1 MTTEALTH
9 FIIHYI
15 ASRRQPKLDA
25 FEKEA
30 AKRLAQGEDAGAI
43 AQERQELEVKYQ
55 PRNWLTDAAR
65 RAGQISLVTHAAKFT
80 HGDSKSSSIYR
91 ETLGDEGYLST
102 AVLANVAVD
111 AVGNAAALDVA
122 KLLQTEVGG
131 DSLLAC
137 LKRGDRS
144 PLMGFAENDAQLALW
159 MEGFS
164 QALTPVQ
171 PASHKLAKQIYFPV
185 DGGYHLLSPLF
196 ATSLAQA
203 MHEKMVA
210 ARFGEQAKAARE
222 ARRAGKWHAQPDVRY
237 PNVAEMHFGGT
248 KPQNIS
254 ALNSS
259 RGGRVWLLPSQPPK
273 WTMLDKAPQ
282 NLTSL
287 FALRGDFNRAATD
300 TVSRMVSLLKE
311 KTDNNNRHIRN
322 ARAGYVDELIDLL
335 FLHAATYQ
343 QEAWQGWTLNSPDLP
358 LHQQLWL
365 DPWRSKTDETFR
377 SEREKGDW
385 QRSVADDFAR
395 WLNYRLNK
403 ARLDVGIAER
413 REWQTQRLFSQRMRE
428 MEAIVQEALK

>member
-9 FIIHYI
+9 FIIDYI
-15 ASRRQPKLDA
+15 ASRKQPKLDA

-91 ETLGDEGYLST
+91 ETVGDEGYLST
-102 AVLANVAVD
+102 AVLANVAAD

-164 QALTPVQ
+164 QALTPAQ

-203 MHEKMVA
+203 MHEKWWQHDLANKQKPRVKLA
-210 ARFGEQAKAARE
+210 G
-222 ARRAGKWHAQPDVRY
+222 RANGMRSPMCAIRMFPKCILA
-237 PNVAEMHFGGT
+237 
-248 KPQNIS
+248 
-254 ALNSS
+254 ALN
-259 RGGRVWLLPSQPPK
+259 RR
-273 WTMLDKAPQ
+273 
-282 NLTSL
+282 
-287 FALRGDFNRAATD
+287 
-300 TVSRMVSLLKE
+300 
-311 KTDNNNRHIRN
+311 I
-322 ARAGYVDELIDLL
+322 
-335 FLHAATYQ
+335 
-343 QEAWQGWTLNSPDLP
+343 
-358 LHQQLWL
+358 
-365 DPWRSKTDETFR
+365 FR
-377 SEREKGDW
+377 R
-385 QRSVADDFAR
+385 
-395 WLNYRLNK
+395 
-403 ARLDVGIAER
+403 
-413 REWQTQRLFSQRMRE
+413 
-428 MEAIVQEALK
+428 